1 MIVLKKT
8 RVGVSLLLFSV
19 LTLYFLDF
27 AALLPASFH
36 LLTRVQ
42 LVPALLAL
50 NFVVLGSLLVLTL
63 LFGRV
68 YCSSVCPMGVLQDVV
83 DWVAKKVH
91 RKKKYPYFKEQ
102 KLLRW
107 GIVVVTVA
115 AFLAGTSLIVSLL
128 DPYSAYGRI
137 ATFLFKPL
145 YQEANNGLAWIGSQ
159 FKNYR
164 FYKVDIFFSS
174 IAALVTAG
182 VTVLIIGFLAFR
194 WGRLYCNTLCPV
206 GTVLGALSRFSLFKI
221 RIREG
226 QCNSCGLCG
235 MRCKS
240 SCIDTA
246 SRTIDHSRCVAC
258 FNCLEV
264 CHRKAMSFSPAWT
277 AKEKAMACPPV
288 KGTELSRR
296 KYLAT
301 VLLGALAGVQ
311 QLFGRNGDS
320 TVKKPEE
327 IYTSHNVPYQRE
339 HPITPPGSANVRR
352 FNDRCTACHLCVGKC
367 PSNVLKPSF
376 LEYGLVGL
384 LQPTMDFTHGYCNYQ
399 CTVCTDICPTKALEQ
414 LSEKEKKTVQVGHV
428 VYLKENCV
436 VETDGTDCGAC
447 AEHCPTSAVSM
458 QPYKGDLRIPVID
471 EELCVGCGGCE
482 YICPTRPFRAIYV
495 TGNPVHKTARIPEEE
510 EQKKI
515 QVDDFGF

>member
-1 MIVLKKT
+1 MLKKT
-8 RVGVSLLLFSV
+8 RVAVSLILFSA

-27 AALLPASFH
+27 AALLPPFLH
-36 LLTRVQ
+36 QLTRVQ

-50 NFVVLGSLLVLTL
+50 NVVVLGSLLLLTL

-68 YCSSVCPMGVLQDVV
+68 YCSSICPMGVLQDVV

-91 RKKKYPYFKEQ
+91 RKKKYPYSRERKF
-102 KLLRW
+102 LRW
-107 GIVVVTVA
+107 GVVALTVA
-115 AFLAGTSLIVSLL
+115 AFLAGSSLVVSLL

-145 YQEANNGLAWIGSQ
+145 YQEGNNGLAWIGSR

-164 FYKVDIFFSS
+164 FYKVDILFTSL
-174 IAALVTAG
+174 AALVAAG
-182 VTVLIIGFLAFR
+182 LTVLIIGYLSYR

-206 GTVLGALSRFSLFKI
+206 GTVLGGLSRLSLFKI
-221 RIREG
+221 RIQEAR
-226 QCNSCGLCG
+226 CNSCGLCG
-235 MRCKS
+235 MKCKS

-246 SRTIDHSRCVAC
+246 ARTIDYSRCVAC
-258 FNCLEV
+258 FNCLNV
-264 CHRKAMSFSPAWT
+264 CHRQAISFSPARAT
-277 AKEKAMACPPV
+277 KQEHLAPQRV

-301 VLLGALAGVQ
+301 LLLGAVAGVQ
-311 QLFGRNGDS
+311 KLFGRSGDS
-320 TVKKPEE
+320 TLKKPGE
-327 IYTSHNVPYQRE
+327 IFTSHNVPYKRE
-339 HPITPPGSANVRR
+339 HPITPPGSGNVRR

-376 LEYGLVGL
+376 LEYGLIGM
-384 LQPTMDFTHGYCNYQ
+384 LQPTMDFQHGYCNYN

-414 LSEKEKKTVQVGHV
+414 LTEKEKKTVQVGHV
-428 VYLKENCV
+428 EYIKENCV
-436 VETDGTDCGAC
+436 VVTDGTDCGAC

-458 QPYKGDLRIPVID
+458 QPYKGDLRLPVID
-471 EELCVGCGGCE
+471 QELCVGCGGCE

-495 TGNPVHKTARIPEEE
+495 TGNPVHKTARLPEEE
-510 EQKKI
+510 EQKEIK
-515 QVDDFGF
+515 VDDFGF